1 MRKEIDRNKIRLESI
16 YRPFNEGEIM
26 EKIYRKEC
34 EIAKACDNLPPLIEE
49 FIKEK

>member
-1 MRKEIDRNKIRLESI
+1 MVRKRIESK
-16 YRPFNEGEIM
+16 PFFVGKKE
-26 EKIYRKEC
+26 EKIDYMKAC